1 VKLEIKEKR
10 HEKEEGE
17 RCMERKVH
25 IGNKSLKIRTIQG
38 DEKKVPVLTCT
49 L

>member
-1 VKLEIKEKR
+1 LHNFIPKQLTYAVLTKSEIDF
-10 HEKEEGE
+10 
-17 RCMERKVH
+17 
-25 IGNKSLKIRTIQG
+25 IQG